1 VDRADETNEVSPL
14 AAAQGTD
21 ERDKNDFQSYGD
33 LICQK
38 NLAFA
43 APAAHGDGDGFP
55 RNKHARFTRTDK
67 GVSMRIAVIGS
78 GISGM
83 VAAHLL
89 SEDHEITVFEAN
101 DYVGGHTHTIDVP
114 ENGKVVPVDTGF
126 IVFNTKTYPN
136 FTKLMQQL
144 GVAWQPSDMSFSVQ
158 CKKTGRYF
166 SPSTLNSLFADRS
179 NLFRP
184 SFYRMLLEALRFRSK
199 AAELIDTD
207 EYQITLQQYLEENNY
222 SREFIENFIIP
233 MGDSIWSTDPVRFK
247 EFPARYFVEFF
258 SNHGFLN
265 IRNQPQWLVIKGG
278 SRQYI
283 APLTRRYRDR
293 IHLNAAVTSIRRH
306 PDRVEVSTAYGHSDS
321 FDQVVVAAHSD
332 QALRMLAD
340 PSDAEQQVLGAIPYQ
355 ENLAI
360 LHTDTS
366 VLPPKEI
373 AWASWNYHIPEEDL
387 GRVAL
392 TYDMNIL
399 QNLDAGKEYC
409 VTLNLPGAVDEALK
423 IDTFDYHHPLYSP
436 ESLTARR
443 RQADINGVNRT
454 YFCGAYWGFG
464 FHEDGVKSAL
474 AVCEHFGKRL

>member
-1 VDRADETNEVSPL
+1 
-14 AAAQGTD
+14 
-21 ERDKNDFQSYGD
+21 
-33 LICQK
+33 
-38 NLAFA
+38 
-43 APAAHGDGDGFP
+43 
-55 RNKHARFTRTDK
+55 
-67 GVSMRIAVIGS
+67 MRIAVIGS

-89 SEDHEITVFEAN
+89 SEEHEITVFEAN
-101 DYVGGHTHTIDVP
+101 DYIGGHTHTIDVP
-114 ENGKVVPVDTGF
+114 ENGNVIPVDTGF

-144 GVAWQPSDMSFSVQ
+144 EVAWQPSDMSFSVQ
-158 CKKTGRYF
+158 CKKTSRYF
-166 SPSTLNSLFADRS
+166 KPSTLNSLFADRR
-179 NLFRP
+179 NLFRL
-184 SFYRMLLEALRFRSK
+184 SFFRMLAEALRFRSK
-199 AAELIDTD
+199 AAELLDTD
-207 EYQITLQQYLEENNY
+207 EYQITLQEYLEANQY
-222 SREFIENFIIP
+222 SREFIDHFIIP
-233 MGDSIWSTDPVRFK
+233 MGSSIWSTDPVRFK

-283 APLTRRYRDR
+283 QPLTRRYRDR
-293 IHLNAAVTSIRRH
+293 IQLNTPVTSIRRR
-306 PDRVEVSTAYGHSDS
+306 PDRVEINTANGQSAQ
-321 FDQVVVAAHSD
+321 FDQVIVATHSD
-332 QALRMLAD
+332 EALKMLSD
-340 PSDAEQQVLGAIPYQ
+340 PSDTEREILGSIPYQ

-360 LHTDTS
+360 LHTDTA
-366 VLPPKEI
+366 VLPPKKI
-373 AWASWNYHIPEEDL
+373 AWASWNYHIPEQEL

-399 QNLDAGKEYC
+399 QSLGADKEYC
-409 VTLNLPGAVDEALK
+409 VTLNLPGTVDEAKK
-423 IDTFDYHHPLYSP
+423 IDTFLYHHPLYSP

-474 AVCEHFGKRL
+474 AVCEHFGKKL